1 VREVIKL
8 SITLAVVGL
17 VSAALLT
24 GVNNVTAPIIAE
36 RQEAE
41 YREALELYFPEV
53 AGFESQRVED
63 DYFDLIYDSSDRLIG
78 VMATIEQQGY
88 DGTITYN
95 LALDG
100 EGKVVGMLII
110 SHSETPGIG
119 DVITTSEFQEQFIGK
134 SFEDPIVPGEDV
146 DTVSGATISS
156 SAMITSIRRVVNVV
170 AENFLGFEAVTVD
183 ITAVPDGT
191 YQGSAPGLAGP
202 ILVEVEVSGGQ
213 ITRIE
218 VLDHD
223 ETLTYF
229 IESYPLIP
237 ERIIAEQSFD
247 VDTKTGATLSA
258 KGIVEAVQAA
268 LSTALEANGG
278 GE

>member
-1 VREVIKL
+1 MRDILKL
-8 SITLAVVGL
+8 SITLAFVGL
-17 VSAALLT
+17 ISAALLT

-53 AGFESQRVED
+53 AGFESQRLDD
-63 DYFDLIYDSSDRLIG
+63 DYFDLIYDSSERLIG

-95 LALDG
+95 LALDA
-100 EGKVVGMLII
+100 EGKVAGIVII
-110 SHSETPGIG
+110 SHTETPGIG
-119 DVITTSEFQEQFIGK
+119 DVITTAEFQEQFIGK
-134 SFEDPIVPGEDV
+134 SFEDPLAPGEDV

-156 SAMITSIRRVVNVV
+156 AAMVTSIRRVLDV
-170 AENFLGFEAVTVD
+170 AAKNYFGYDSVTVD
-183 ITAVPDGT
+183 ISAVPDGI
-191 YQGSAPGLAGP
+191 YQGSAPGLSGP
-202 ILVEVEVSGGQ
+202 ISVEVEVNSGK
-213 ITRIE
+213 ITRID

-223 ETLTYF
+223 ETPTYF
-229 IESYPLIP
+229 IEAYPLIP

-247 VDTKTGATLSA
+247 VDTKTGATLSS
-258 KGIVEAVQAA
+258 KGIVDAVRAA
-268 LSTALEANGG
+268 IAAALEANGG

>member
-1 VREVIKL
+1 MREILKL
-8 SITLAVVGL
+8 SITLTIVGL

-24 GVNNVTAPIIAE
+24 GVNNITAPIIAD

-53 AGFESQRVED
+53 VSFENQRLED
-63 DYFDLIYDSSDRLIG
+63 DYFDLIFDSSDRLIG

-110 SHSETPGIG
+110 SHTETPGIG
-119 DVITTSEFQEQFIGK
+119 DVITTADFQEQFIGK
-134 SFEDPIVPGEDV
+134 SLKDPLLPGEDV
-146 DTVSGATISS
+146 DIVTGATIST
-156 SAMITSIRRVVNVV
+156 SAMITSIRRVVSVV
-170 AENFLGFEAVTVD
+170 AESFLGHETGAVD
-183 ITAVPDGT
+183 ITAVPDGI
-191 YQGSAPGLAGP
+191 YQGSAPGLSGP
-202 ILVEVEVSGGQ
+202 ILVEVEVSGGVV
-213 ITRIE
+213 TRID

-223 ETLTYF
+223 ETPTYF

-237 ERIIAEQSFD
+237 ELIIAEQSFD

-268 LSTALEANGG
+268 LAAALEANGG

>member
-1 VREVIKL
+1 MREILKL
-8 SITLAVVGL
+8 SITLTFVGL

-24 GVNNVTAPIIAE
+24 GVNNITAPIIAD

-53 AGFESQRVED
+53 ANFESQRLED
-63 DYFDLIYDSSDRLIG
+63 DYFDLIFDSSDRQIG

-110 SHSETPGIG
+110 SHTETPGIG
-119 DVITTSEFQEQFIGK
+119 DVITTAEFQEQFIGK
-134 SFEDPIVPGEDV
+134 SFEDPLTPGEDV

-156 SAMITSIRRVVNVV
+156 TAMVTSIRRVVNVV
-170 AENFLGFEAVTVD
+170 AENFLGYEAVAVD
-183 ITAVPDGT
+183 ITAVPDGI

-202 ILVEVEVSGGQ
+202 ILVEVEVSGGL
-213 ITRIE
+213 IIRID

-223 ETLTYF
+223 ETPTYF

-237 ERIIAEQSFD
+237 ELIIAEQSFD

-268 LSTALEANGG
+268 LAAALEANGG